1 MEARS
6 FPASPLLVAAP
17 LVAGTV
23 MSAATAFA
31 DLSPCMLTASEGR
44 QEIRGRCTTLEVP
57 LDPENPAGETIGLH
71 VAVVPAVVETP
82 APDPVT
88 VIAGGPGDAS
98 TRFFAQVHGAFE
110 QVRRTRDI
118 VLVDQ
123 RGTGKS
129 APLHCENF
137 RELGPLADVV
147 TDVDTLVEMT
157 LACLD
162 ELAPDPRFFTSS
174 LAVQDLD
181 RVRDALG
188 YEQLNVYGISY
199 GSRVAQHYARRFP
212 ERTRSV
218 ILDGVVP
225 AVVALGPDTAVESQ
239 RALDAMLE
247 RCRTDPACDA
257 AFPELARN
265 FEAVLTRLEA
275 APARVAFEHPRT
287 AELQEVLVDRL
298 TMAGVVRL
306 LLYSPVTTS
315 VLPVLID
322 AAWRGDYQPLVT
334 QGYLASLGVE
344 ELAMGL
350 NYAIVCTEDEPF
362 ARGVD
367 LEAQRATYMGTAF
380 MEMLG
385 RVCARWP
392 RGPIDDD
399 FKEPLESDVP
409 VLFLTGEEDPITPPR
424 YVPLAAQRLTNYGEL
439 VGPGQ
444 GHGML
449 ASGCVPRIMAEFVEA
464 ADPTGLDLDCAERMR
479 PFPLL
484 TSPLGPAP

>member
-1 MEARS
+1 MTSPYALHRILLCAAVVLGGW
-6 FPASPLLVAAP
+6 PAAA
-17 LVAGTV
+17 L
-23 MSAATAFA
+23 
-31 DLSPCMLTASEGR
+31 DLSPCTLSATEGR
-44 QEIRGRCTTLEVP
+44 QEVRAQCGTLAVP
-57 LDPENPAGETIGLH
+57 LDPGDPDEETIDLF
-71 VAVVPAVVETP
+71 VSVVPAVVESA
-82 APDPVT
+82 APDPLT

-98 TRFFAQVHGAFE
+98 TRFFTQAQGAFE
-110 QVRRTRDI
+110 PIRRTRDI

-137 RELGPLADVV
+137 RELGPLADVA

-157 LACLD
+157 LTCLD
-162 ELAPDPRFFTSS
+162 DLAPDPRFFTSS
-174 LAVQDLD
+174 LAVRDLD

-225 AVVALGPDTAVESQ
+225 PVVALGPDTALESQ

-257 AFPELARN
+257 AFPELAGH
-265 FEAVLTRLEA
+265 FEAVLTRLEET
-275 APARVAFEHPRT
+275 PARVAFEHPRT
-287 AELQEVLVDRL
+287 AELQEVVVDRL
-298 TMAGVVRL
+298 TLAGVVRL

-315 VLPVLID
+315 MLPVLID

-362 ARGVD
+362 AGAVNV
-367 LEAQRATYMGTAF
+367 EAQRATYMGTAF
-380 MEMLG
+380 TEMLG

-399 FKEPLESDVP
+399 FKEPLASDVP

-464 ADPTGLDLDCAERMR
+464 ADPTGLDLDCAARLR

>member
-1 MEARS
+1 MRARC
-6 FPASPLLVAAP
+6 
-17 LVAGTV
+17 VAGAV
-23 MSAATAFA
+23 LSAASAVA
-31 DLSPCMLTASEGR
+31 DLAPCTLTASEGR
-44 QEIRGRCTTLEVP
+44 QEVRGRCTTLEVP
-57 LDPENPAGETIGLH
+57 LDPDDPAGETIGLH
-71 VAVVPAVVETP
+71 VAVVPAIVDTP
-82 APDPVT
+82 APDPLT

-98 TRFFAQVHGAFE
+98 TRFFVQVHGAFE

-137 RELGPLADVV
+137 RELGPLADVA
-147 TDVDTLVEMT
+147 TNIDTLVGMT
-157 LACLD
+157 LECLD
-162 ELAPDPRFFTSS
+162 KLAPDPRFFTTS
-174 LAVQDLD
+174 LAVLDLD
-181 RVRDALG
+181 RVRAALG
-188 YEQLNVYGISY
+188 YEQLNLYGISY

-239 RALDAMLE
+239 RALEAMLE
-247 RCRTDPACDA
+247 RCRTDPGCDA
-257 AFPELARN
+257 AFPDLARH
-265 FEAVLTRLEA
+265 FDAVLTRLEE

-287 AELQEVLVDRL
+287 AELQEVVVDRL

-322 AAWRGDYQPLVT
+322 AAYRGDYKPLVT

-362 ARGVD
+362 ARAVD
-367 LEAQRATYMGTAF
+367 VEAQRATYMGTAF
-380 MEMLG
+380 MDMLR

-399 FKEPLESDVP
+399 FKEPLASDVP
-409 VLFLTGEEDPITPPR
+409 VLFLTGGEDPITPPR

-449 ASGCVPRIMAEFVEA
+449 ASGCVPRIMAEFVDA
-464 ADPTGLDLDCAERMR
+464 ADPAGLDLDCAERMR